1 MLSSLIFA
9 ALAVAW
15 LVVLVPMVAKRR
27 QEVIRTADSAL
38 ASRVL
43 HRSAP
48 ARGRADHDEELAG
61 MTEQCPPRDRGRDED
76 ELHRRPYRPGRGG
89 FDPEAAA
96 LAARARYTY
105 RQRVVIGLLVA
116 AVASVALAFTVS
128 SGAWWT
134 VGGAVGALIGYLAYL
149 RRQVRI
155 EEEVRRRRAARLAAA
170 DASRA
175 PEVRD
180 GDGGPHSD
188 VYADEDNHGE
198 DQQDAREE
206 PVAPSAAMTPPP
218 PVHPRAVVVDVDD
231 EDPAF
236 AELDPT
242 FEPPYRRA
250 VGE

>member
-1 MLSSLIFA
+1 MPSSLIFA
-9 ALAVAW
+9 GLAAAW

-43 HRSAP
+43 RRSAP
-48 ARGRADHDEELAG
+48 ARGRADHDEEMG
-61 MTEQCPPRDRGRDED
+61 VMTEQRFPCDGD
-76 ELHRRPYRPGRGG
+76 ELHRRSFRPGRGG

-96 LAARARYTY
+96 LAARARYAA

-116 AVASVALAFTVS
+116 SVASMALAFAVS
-128 SGAWWT
+128 STAWWA
-134 VGGAVGALIGYLAYL
+134 VGGTVVALVGYLAYL

-155 EEEVRRRRAARLAAA
+155 EEEVRRRRAARLGEG
-170 DASRA
+170 DARRA

-180 GDGGPHSD
+180 ENEYDYDGEEHGGEVYDGD
-188 VYADEDNHGE
+188 ET
-198 DQQDAREE
+198 QQDAREE
-206 PVAPSAAMTPPP
+206 EAAASRAASPPTPH
-218 PVHPRAVVVDVDD
+218 VHPRAVALDLDD

-236 AELDPT
+236 AELDRA